1 MSNPDPTPVRELHDV
16 SAAQFRDEILPAGQP
31 VLLRGAVG
39 DWPAVRAGRESPH
52 AMANYLRGL
61 DSGAPAETMFGAPS
75 IDGRFFYNDDLSGV
89 NFERRP
95 QRVGDSLD
103 QLLALLDAPEPGAVY
118 VGALPTPAGMPG
130 FTRDQA
136 LPLLDPAI
144 VPRIWICNRVTV
156 QTHYD
161 ISHNIACV
169 VAGRRRFT
177 LFPPEQLVN
186 LYVGPLEFTLAG
198 QPISMVRLHAPDFER
213 YPKFRQALASAQ
225 LAELEPGD
233 ALFVPYMWWH
243 HVESREKFN
252 VLVNYWWEE
261 TPPWQGS
268 PFEALI
274 HAIMTVKSLPPEKR
288 DVWRPVFDHSVF
300 QTGGDPVAHLTPRQQ
315 GIQGPASAQI
325 AGILRAQLVRLLS
338 QRRR

>member
-31 VLLRGAVG
+31 MLLRGAVG

-61 DSGAPAETMFGAPS
+61 DSGAPAETMIGAPS

-144 VPRIWICNRVTV
+144 VPRIWICNRVTL

-288 DVWRPVFDHSVF
+288 DVWRTVFDHYVF